1 MSELEQAEAE
11 LKVVAVT
18 NHKGGAG
25 KTTTTVCLAGALAD
39 MGWRVLVVDLDAQ
52 ASASSWLGIPLAEHG
67 RALLDALVDDG
78 DLVPLVKDTS
88 SPGVECVPNGF
99 GFAAFDRIAASEA
112 GGEFLLRR
120 ALHRVD
126 DRWDVVLLDCPPSLD
141 RVTVNALV
149 AGSEVLL
156 PVALRYPSLEPLGR
170 LFQLIAQVGDRLNT
184 GLGHLGIVG
193 IGMDKRKRH
202 PEEVLT
208 RLKEQFGELVFDVVI
223 RETIRFP
230 EATANSQVITAFEPK
245 GLGAEDFRALA
256 GEVAER
262 LGRPLKEEKKRGV
275 AHG

>member
-1 MSELEQAEAE
+1 MNT
-11 LKVVAVT
+11 VAVT

-25 KTTTTVCLAGALAD
+25 KTTMTVCLAGALAEA
-39 MGWRVLVVDLDAQ
+39 GWRVLVVDLDAQ
-52 ASASSWLGIPLAEHG
+52 ASASSWLGIPVAEHG
-67 RALLDALVDDG
+67 KAFLDVLVEDG
-78 DLVPLVKDTS
+78 DLVPLVRETS
-88 SPGVECVPNGF
+88 CPGVECVPNGF
-99 GFAAFDRIAASEA
+99 AFSAFDRVTAREA

-120 ALHRVD
+120 ALERLD
-126 DRWDVVLLDCPPSLD
+126 DRWDVILLDCPPSLD

-149 AGSEVLL
+149 AASDVLL

-170 LFQLIAQVGDRLNT
+170 LFQLVAQVGDRLNT
-184 GLGHLGIVG
+184 ELGHLGIVG

-202 PEEVLT
+202 PEEVLA
-208 RLKEQFGELVFDVVI
+208 RLKEQFGDLVFDAVI

-230 EATANSQVITAFEPK
+230 EATANSDVITAFEPK

-262 LGRPLKEEKKRGV
+262 LGRPLKKQKRKKEV

>member
-1 MSELEQAEAE
+1 M
-11 LKVVAVT
+11 KVVAVT

-25 KTTTTVCLAGALAD
+25 KTTTTVCLAGALAEA
-39 MGWRVLVVDLDAQ
+39 GWRVLVVDLDAQ
-52 ASASSWLGIPLAEHG
+52 ASASSWLGIPMGEHG
-67 RALLDALVDDG
+67 KELLDTLVEDR
-78 DLVPLVKDTS
+78 DLVPLVRETS
-88 SPGVECVPNGF
+88 CPGVECVPNGF
-99 GFAAFDRIAASEA
+99 AFAAFDRVTATEA

-120 ALHRVD
+120 ALGRLK

-149 AGSEVLL
+149 AASDVLL

-170 LFQLIAQVGDRLNT
+170 LFQLVAQVGDRLNT
-184 GLGHLGIVG
+184 SLEHLGIVG

-202 PEEVLT
+202 PGEVLGL
-208 RLKEQFGELVFDVVI
+208 LKEQFGDLVFDAVI

-230 EATANSQVITAFEPK
+230 EATANSQAITTFEST

-262 LGRPLKEEKKRGV
+262 LGRPLKQKRREAANG
-275 AHG
+275 